1 MSHDVAADE
10 LLRQIESSDAPLV
23 LDVRSRAEFDAGHVP
38 GSVNLPFWVIPFR
51 ASSLA
56 VKPDEPIVVYC
67 GHGPRAQL
75 AMAALR
81 MRGFTRV
88 GCLTGHWAE
97 WRRLG
102 RPEEK

>member
-1 MSHDVAADE
+1 MSHDAAADE

-56 VKPDEPIVVYC
+56 VKPDEPI
-67 GHGPRAQL
+67 GSL
-75 AMAALR
+75 ADAWLHASRVPYRPLGGVAEARPAGREVALR
-81 MRGFTRV
+81 
-88 GCLTGHWAE
+88 AA
-97 WRRLG
+97 
-102 RPEEK
+102 